1 MTQRENLKE
10 TYFDQE
16 KELKT
21 ERTTPNAE
29 TLAIRD
35 REIYDRWVA
44 GERVSD
50 ISAESGLSKN
60 TINKVVQTVESDLS
74 RRFLEAHMQ
83 MRVRNTQRFEQLYF
97 RAIRAFETSVGDEYS
112 EVVTDSSNGKNVT
125 KTRKKASGDPRYLKE
140 ARESLEGIQKLWGL
154 NAPDRV
160 QKEVSYHVDAIA
172 DDELVRRANAFRGV
186 RERLTAGLAKLE
198 EE

>member
-16 KELKT
+16 KELKP

-50 ISAESGLSKN
+50 ISAETGLSKN

-83 MRVRNTQRFEQLYF
+83 ML
-97 RAIRAFETSVGDEYS
+97 
-112 EVVTDSSNGKNVT
+112 
-125 KTRKKASGDPRYLKE
+125 
-140 ARESLEGIQKLWGL
+140 SLI
-154 NAPDRV
+154 
-160 QKEVSYHVDAIA
+160 HI
-172 DDELVRRANAFRGV
+172 
-186 RERLTAGLAKLE
+186 
-198 EE
+198 